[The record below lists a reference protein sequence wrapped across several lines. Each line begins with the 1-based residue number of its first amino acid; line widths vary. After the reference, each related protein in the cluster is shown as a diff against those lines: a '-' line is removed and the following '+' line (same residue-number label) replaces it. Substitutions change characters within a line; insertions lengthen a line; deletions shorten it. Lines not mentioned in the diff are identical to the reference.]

1 MSKIRQARAVLCR
14 DKLLDAA
21 ASLVPRRGAGE
32 LTLDAVA
39 ERAGVSKGGLLYHF
53 PSKDALIQAMIA
65 RMVDTFD
72 SELQAQIAKE
82 PEGPGRITRAI
93 VKVGFDHPKEM
104 LQKDERLRRALLAA
118 VSSKPSLLEPVRV
131 NFRRWRIELEKDGL
145 PKGVSLLALAVMDG
159 VCFWKMF
166 QLHDPSASDITAL
179 KEILNSL
186 AAKPEKRPTR
196 KNASAALDAPRR
208 KAKGRA
214 THL

>member
-1 MSKIRQARAVLCR
+1 MLKARQARAVLCR

-65 RMVDTFD
+65 RMVDAFN
-72 SELQAQIAKE
+72 SELHAQIAKE
-82 PEGPGRITRAI
+82 PAGAGRITRAI

-118 VSSKPSLLEPVRV
+118 VSSKPSLLEPVRT
-131 NFRRWRIELEKDGL
+131 NFKRWRIELEKDGL

-166 QLHDPSASDITAL
+166 QMHDPSVADIASL
-179 KEILNSL
+179 KRILNTL
-186 AAKPEKRPTR
+186 AKGDDAPAQRSR
-196 KNASAALDAPRR
+196 KNRLVKTTR
-208 KAKGRA
+208 
-214 THL
+214 

>member
-1 MSKIRQARAVLCR
+1 MLKTRQARAVLCR

-65 RMVDTFD
+65 RMVDAFN
-72 SELQAQIAKE
+72 SELHAQIAME
-82 PEGPGRITRAI
+82 PPGPGRITRAI

-118 VSSKPSLLEPVRV
+118 VSSKPSLLEPVRT
-131 NFRRWRIELEKDGL
+131 NFKRWRIELEKDGL

-166 QLHDPSASDITAL
+166 QMHDPSVADIASL
-179 KEILNSL
+179 KAILHSL
-186 AAKPEKRPTR
+186 AAGG
-196 KNASAALDAPRR
+196 AAANGNVRQR
-208 KAKGRA
+208 KAPGAAASR
-214 THL
+214 

>member
-1 MSKIRQARAVLCR
+1 MSKVRQSRAVLCR
-14 DKLLDAA
+14 DRLLDAA

-65 RMVDTFD
+65 RMVDAFN
-72 SELQAQIAKE
+72 SELHGQIAKE
-82 PEGPGRITRAI
+82 PMGPGRITRAI

-118 VSSKPSLLEPVRV
+118 VSSKPSLLEPVRT
-131 NFRRWRIELEKDGL
+131 NFKRWRNELENDGL

-166 QLHDPSASDITAL
+166 QMHDPSAADIASL
-179 KEILNSL
+179 KAILNGL
-186 AAKPEKRPTR
+186 AAAPDVARP
-196 KNASAALDAPRR
+196 ARR
-208 KAKGRA
+208 KTK
-214 THL
+214 TPQTQL

>member
-1 MSKIRQARAVLCR
+1 MSKVRQSRAVLCR
-14 DKLLDAA
+14 DRLLDAA

-65 RMVDTFD
+65 RMVDAFN
-72 SELQAQIAKE
+72 SELHAQIAKE
-82 PEGPGRITRAI
+82 PVGSGRITRAI

-118 VSSKPSLLEPVRV
+118 VSSKPSLLEPVRA
-131 NFRRWRIELEKDGL
+131 NFKRWRNELEKDGL

-166 QLHDPSASDITAL
+166 QMHDPSVADIASL
-179 KEILNSL
+179 KAILNTL
-186 AAKPEKRPTR
+186 AA
-196 KNASAALDAPRR
+196 APRR
-208 KAKGRA
+208 APARA
-214 THL
+214 PSRKSKTQPTQL